1 MTTIRNLTIRNQ
13 VDGRVLP
20 VDSVDGNVTIGE
32 LIDAYKNQA
41 GISRNA
47 DVRMKRMATNKPI
60 LTNLTLEDAGVQDN
74 EALLVEFAYTA
85 GGSQQNSQINFAPI
99 LTPRSEDLA
108 VILVPSD
115 TIYKLEEYRSDQMK
129 WENVMWVFIGA
140 IIG

>member
-20 VDSVDGNVTIGE
+20 VDSVDGDVTIGE

-74 EALLVEFAYTA
+74 EAL
-85 GGSQQNSQINFAPI
+85 
-99 LTPRSEDLA
+99 
-108 VILVPSD
+108 
-115 TIYKLEEYRSDQMK
+115 
-129 WENVMWVFIGA
+129 
-140 IIG
+140 